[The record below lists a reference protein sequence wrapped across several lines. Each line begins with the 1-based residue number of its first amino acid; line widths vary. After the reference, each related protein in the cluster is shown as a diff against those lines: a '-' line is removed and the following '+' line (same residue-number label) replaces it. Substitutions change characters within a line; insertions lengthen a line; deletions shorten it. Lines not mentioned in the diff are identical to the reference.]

1 MRILVID
8 DQAGTERK
16 PTFEAAL
23 QDHAATYLT
32 YLPTQNSIYTGYEAI
47 SWDNDL
53 GAGGDVVFT
62 LAKMFWQ
69 NQGLF
74 NVLFCDKIH
83 LIHSANPIAAN
94 RLKSM
99 FETVGAKA
107 ILIPIGSYTR
117 DQVNRNLALQPS

>member
-23 QDHAATYLT
+23 KDHTATYLT
-32 YLPTQNSIYTGYEAI
+32 YYPTQNSIFSGYEAI

-53 GAGGDVVFT
+53 GAGGDVVFK
-62 LAKMFWQ
+62 LSKLFWQ

-83 LIHSANPIAAN
+83 L
-94 RLKSM
+94 
-99 FETVGAKA
+99 T
-107 ILIPIGSYTR
+107 
-117 DQVNRNLALQPS
+117 